1 MAVGQG
7 EGCSSARRIGDSSER
22 DQIARHGV
30 VALRPE
36 RFERDAELGSFLRH
50 ELTHLHDMVAPAF
63 GYSPNL
69 ALPGQARSQERLIR
83 ERYRLLWDITIDGR
97 LINSGRATV
106 ATREQC
112 ARDFDR
118 AYSFLTEDR
127 RQETFQS
134 LWSNP
139 SPIHSELV
147 RLASDPRDFHSANE
161 PLPGAICPLCDF
173 PTFHWADKILL
184 EPAIVESITAEF
196 PTWTPEQGLCQRCAD
211 VFKAARQ
218 NVPETMMV

>member
-1 MAVGQG
+1 
-7 EGCSSARRIGDSSER
+7 
-22 DQIARHGV
+22 
-30 VALRPE
+30 
-36 RFERDAELGSFLRH
+36 
-50 ELTHLHDMVAPAF
+50 MVDPAF
-63 GYSPNL
+63 DYSPNL
-69 ALPGQARSQERLIR
+69 ALPGQARSQQRLIR

-106 ATREQC
+106 ATREQR

-118 AYSFLTEDR
+118 AYSFLPEAR
-127 RQETFQS
+127 RQDTFQS

-147 RLASDPRDFHSANE
+147 RLASDPRDFHSTNE

-184 EPAIVESITAEF
+184 DPIIVQTITDEF

-218 NVPETMMV
+218 NVPATMLV